1 MLDIYDI
8 CCNRWNCLCT
18 EASAALGSPKS
29 KTAST
34 ANLGTTLG
42 TPAVHDLRSKKYQ
55 KIWANWE
62 TASKNA
68 PKKKLPFR
76 SWYHPWLTRRGQGMA
91 NRDRFAVSCWHSK
104 QGANAHDRPWSHGGI
119 GGIGE
124 WNSHITIASVHN
136 ISPYHGYFRTHITL
150 ISHSYHTHI
159 ILISYSSLNLRVCL
173 KAFWVHHC
181 NWRQKLSD
189 TTSL

>member
-1 MLDIYDI
+1 MKLDIWYIYIIYPISVQQNVEFMLDIYDI

-42 TPAVHDLRSKKYQ
+42 TPAVQKRSGQ
-55 KIWANWE
+55 
-62 TASKNA
+62 TASKCT
-68 PKKKLPFR
+68 KKKLPFR
-76 SWYHPWLTRRGQGMA
+76 SWYHPWLTRWNQGMA
-91 NRDRFAVSCWHSK
+91 NRDRFALSCWHSK
-104 QGANAHDRPWSHGGI
+104 QGAHAHDRPWSHGGI
-119 GGIGE
+119 GGIVE
-124 WNSHITIASVHN
+124 SNSHITIASVDN
-136 ISPYHGYFRTHITL
+136 ISPYHGYFRTHIT
-150 ISHSYHTHI
+150 
-159 ILISYSSLNLRVCL
+159 LISYSSLNLRVCL

>member
-1 MLDIYDI
+1 MIFHSYVKLPEGI
-8 CCNRWNCLCT
+8 CCNRWKKRLCT
-18 EASAALGSPKS
+18 EASATLGSPKS

-55 KIWANWE
+55 KIWANCI
-62 TASKNA
+62 KMH
-68 PKKKLPFR
+68 KKKLPFR

-91 NRDRFAVSCWHSK
+91 SGQVRRAHRSAVPPFGPELLTFQARRQC
-104 QGANAHDRPWSHGGI
+104 PWSTM
-119 GGIGE
+119 E
-124 WNSHITIASVHN
+124 PWWNRWNWWNRWIKPPSLQF
-136 ISPYHGYFRTHITL
+136 ISYSSSKL
-150 ISHSYHTHI
+150 ISYSYHTHLPI
-159 ILISYSSLNLRVCL
+159 WVCL